1 MLWHGGKKESVMK
14 NTIKRLPVNLTI
26 PFLTEVCLLFNVHK
40 FAEIF
45 SFDVMASSVYNPQCC
60 LFFVCSY
67 SVPFKPKACK

>member
-1 MLWHGGKKESVMK
+1 MK

-45 SFDVMASSVYNPQCC
+45 SFDVMTYSAQSIVGFEQM
-60 LFFVCSY
+60 LFIFSLAQI
-67 SVPFKPKACK
+67 SALNSL